1 MRCNKAYFTQ
11 SVIAPLTVKDKIT
24 KHWDSF
30 GSHCNFREPIV
41 LRDMSTGTNGG
52 VRSAIVRLLG
62 MLMGTDLGNVL
73 RKELIRGCLVISR
86 SRDFEMVVLF
96 EEILVLLG
104 SEGLLWDNVL
114 A

>member
-1 MRCNKAYFTQ
+1 MLEVEVTSLSLF
-11 SVIAPLTVKDKIT
+11 
-24 KHWDSF
+24 
-30 GSHCNFREPIV
+30 NFREPIV

-86 SRDFEMVVLF
+86 SRDFEMVVLS

-104 SEGLLWDNVL
+104 SEGLLWVYVL